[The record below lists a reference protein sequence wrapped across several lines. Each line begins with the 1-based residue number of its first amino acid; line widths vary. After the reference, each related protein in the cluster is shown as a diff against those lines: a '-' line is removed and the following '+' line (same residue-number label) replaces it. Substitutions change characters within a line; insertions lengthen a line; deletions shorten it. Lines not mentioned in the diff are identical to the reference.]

1 LLVLTIHSIAQE
13 TASRFW
19 RSCGYN
25 GLPVCNEAERSKTR
39 HSTNFVEP
47 PMSHALASTRSWQ
60 RSRLLAACEFA
71 VVAALFVA
79 DMRHHVFFSKTP
91 YLFVLAWVSLRLR
104 SLQWKDI
111 GLARLRGWGPM
122 LAVGV
127 LAGVGMELLELFVTQ
142 PLLVR
147 IIGKMP
153 DLSDLGSL
161 RGNSKMLLLW
171 LVLAWTL
178 AAFGEE
184 AVYRGYLMNRVAG
197 LGNNSRTAWI
207 VSLLLVS
214 AVFGFSHLDQGI
226 TGQIENAING
236 LLLGLLYLGCGRN
249 LWVPIIAHGITD
261 TVDVTLLFMG
271 KYPGM

>member
-1 LLVLTIHSIAQE
+1 MDQA
-13 TASRFW
+13 TAPTRYW
-19 RSCGYN
+19 R
-25 GLPVCNEAERSKTR
+25 ER
-39 HSTNFVEP
+39 
-47 PMSHALASTRSWQ
+47 
-60 RSRLLAACEFA
+60 RLLAACEFA

-79 DMRHHVFFSKTP
+79 DMRHHIFFSKIP

-104 SLQWKDI
+104 GLRWKDI

-122 LAVGV
+122 LAAGV
-127 LAGVGMELLELFVTQ
+127 LAGIGIELLELFVTQ

-153 DLSDLGSL
+153 DLTPFLAL
-161 RGNSKMLLLW
+161 RGNAKLLL
-171 LVLAWTL
+171 LGLLFSWTL

-184 AVYRGYLMNRVAG
+184 TVYRGYLMNRVAG

-207 VSLLLVS
+207 VSLVLVS
-214 AVFGFSHLDQGI
+214 ALFGFSHFGQGV
-226 TGQIENAING
+226 TGQIENGIDG

-261 TVDVTLLFMG
+261 TVDITLLFMG
-271 KYPGM
+271 KYPGV